1 MATGVIR
8 SYGEFWSPDLV
19 DWGRPGAG
27 GHGQLLGHA
36 WDKTV
41 DVWDQLGVYVLL
53 HDWQVVYVGRVDATK
68 RSLGSRLREHK
79 NGRLAGRWDRFSW
92 YGIRAVNRTGELG
105 KLGLRQTAS
114 QPTVVRTLESVL
126 LAVTVPL
133 LNKVS
138 ATIPGAMLIE
148 QVAEERPRP
157 VASYLAEIRS
167 GVEKLNDGLRGFE
180 GRLDRMEARSAA
192 SNHS

>member
-1 MATGVIR
+1 M
-8 SYGEFWSPDLV
+8 
-19 DWGRPGAG
+19 
-27 GHGQLLGHA
+27 
-36 WDKTV
+36 
-41 DVWDQLGVYVLL
+41 L

-79 NGRLAGRWDRFSW
+79 NGRLAGRWGRFSW
-92 YGIRAVNRTGELG
+92 YGLRAVNRTGELG

-114 QPTVVRTLESVL
+114 QATVVRTLESVL

-138 ATIPGAMLIE
+138 ATIPGAKLVE

-157 VASYLAEIRS
+157 VASYLAEIRT
-167 GVEKLNDGLRGFE
+167 GVEKLNNGLRSVE
-180 GRLDRMEARSAA
+180 DRLDRIDARSAT
-192 SNHS
+192 SNES